1 MYIQCM
7 HARLYWRAFHGCT
20 QCISLMA
27 PCQLRFGAGILLR
40 GSHPGCIERRDRTRL
55 VWLMERTCEF
65 DGRLSVVFFNGSL
78 FLYARANMAS
88 HGQRFVQVARSRPAS
103 SELKAA
109 GSSSRTGHQA
119 GGGAAGGLGL
129 LDSEWGPFEP
139 ITIRGYAHTEGDVYF
154 WGAQTNPV
162 DDSSLIAAFPL
173 VHHLHGCIGLS
184 LSLDGVRWSRVSP
197 LLSCEA
203 IGERTLAH
211 PAAPSMVRRGDR
223 LWIYIHESVPGASVD
238 AYLPKELHRIWS
250 QTEAPGRIARY
261 TFHVGI
267 LERWTRRARRSLLA
281 HTGASERYEKGT
293 AAE

>member
-1 MYIQCM
+1 
-7 HARLYWRAFHGCT
+7 
-20 QCISLMA
+20 MA

-162 DDSSLIAAFPL
+162 RVCEGRVPPWCRLDITRQRQVVHAHVIA
-173 VHHLHGCIGLS
+173 
-184 LSLDGVRWSRVSP
+184 SR
-197 LLSCEA
+197 
-203 IGERTLAH
+203 T
-211 PAAPSMVRRGDR
+211 
-223 LWIYIHESVPGASVD
+223 
-238 AYLPKELHRIWS
+238 
-250 QTEAPGRIARY
+250 
-261 TFHVGI
+261 
-267 LERWTRRARRSLLA
+267 
-281 HTGASERYEKGT
+281 
-293 AAE
+293 